1 MLKEI
6 RLDIPNTRSLHHIV
20 PRGIVSPCQ
29 QYSNVMGCMIL
40 EWQKQGDIEVIA
52 SLIIGAK
59 ALLRDEK
66 MYFCENLYFF
76 QTSFRRQPR
85 VRELRNIIYEV
96 ANYLKFDLKHKSPQ
110 SSETAETYAY
120 YA

>member
-29 QYSNVMGCMIL
+29 QYSNVMECMIL

-52 SLIIGAK
+52 LLIIGAE
-59 ALLRDEK
+59 ALLRHEK
-66 MYFCENLYFF
+66 MYFSRKPLFL
-76 QTSFRRQPR
+76 S
-85 VRELRNIIYEV
+85 NI
-96 ANYLKFDLKHKSPQ
+96 L
-110 SSETAETYAY
+110 SETAPRARTSKY
-120 YA
+120 YIRSCELFEI